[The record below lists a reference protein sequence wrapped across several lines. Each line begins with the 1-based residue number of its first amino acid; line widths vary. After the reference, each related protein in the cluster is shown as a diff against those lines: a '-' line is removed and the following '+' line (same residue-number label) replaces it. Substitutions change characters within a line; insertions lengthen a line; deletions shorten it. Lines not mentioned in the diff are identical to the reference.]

1 MTALAGLRRQIQKLS
16 PYQSLVL
23 ICLPFLLVEPMKLVA
38 LVVAGKGH
46 WLTGTGIIVGAYA
59 ISLLLLER
67 LFRVVKPKLLLIN
80 WFATGWGWM
89 VKLKCRFLGTCE
101 PHSLENDG

>member
-23 ICLPFLLVEPMKLVA
+23 IFLPFLLVEPMKLVA

-46 WLTGTGIIVGAYA
+46 WLTGTGMIIGAYA
-59 ISLLLLER
+59 VSLLLLER
-67 LFRVVKPKLLLIN
+67 MFRVVKPKLLLIR
-80 WFATGWGWM
+80 WFAAGWSWM
-89 VKLKCRFLGTCE
+89 VKLKARYFRRVRTAPE
-101 PHSLENDG
+101 